1 MTNEKT
7 LRGGVAGPGR
17 ENNIII
23 RNIIRSITQYL
34 GVPKNDVMGSSTT
47 SRFQHLSQ
55 CVVLTCWESG
65 MGMRQYYNIYS
76 LASSVLMATVDT
88 GLLPILV
95 DANTVN

>member
-1 MTNEKT
+1 
-7 LRGGVAGPGR
+7 
-17 ENNIII
+17 
-23 RNIIRSITQYL
+23 
-34 GVPKNDVMGSSTT
+34 
-47 SRFQHLSQ
+47 
-55 CVVLTCWESG
+55 